1 MPIPKQHELE
11 AKQAMEKADWECWKK
26 IEERFKKITD
36 HFYLIW
42 MAMTKKILGEKKGYD
57 RDGMTNFPNME
68 TR

>member
-1 MPIPKQHELE
+1 
-11 AKQAMEKADWECWKK
+11 MEKADWECWKK

-57 RDGMTNFPNME
+57 RDGMTNFPIME